1 MIGDPIIATD
11 AERELLNRVAA
22 TPQFQKAKRLRELL
36 LYIGERSLRDPRGI
50 LHEQEIGVEVFGRQ
64 PDYDTSHDTLVR
76 VQVSQL
82 RKKLQEHFAGEGRN
96 EPLIIEIPKGSYVPV
111 FRARVAESA
120 DSESI
125 DVHDGNG
132 ASSAKFSSASSTA
145 NRSRKYLIA
154 GIAALLLIV
163 LSLVWKLPP
172 RISSSS
178 TSKRPTVDAFWKQ
191 LFDNGQPTNLVLSD
205 ITLIPFEKLLGRSVP
220 LSEYESRE
228 FERLA
233 DENVREPVTR
243 SLAKEVVN
251 RVATSVSD
259 VEVARD
265 FGILASQN
273 NLPLTLMSARETS
286 SELMLGQNSIIL
298 GSWRANPWVGLF
310 EDKANFRTEYQ
321 ETPPSVKLI
330 NTAPL
335 KGEEAAYQAEWR
347 RVGYCRITYLAN
359 PKRTGSALVISGTDV
374 ISTEAGGRFLTSE
387 TLLRDF
393 RQKLG
398 LKPGEPFP
406 HFEILLRTQIVNNTV
421 PAFELVAYRPH
432 PR

>member
-1 MIGDPIIATD
+1 MIGNPITATD

-82 RKKLQEHFAGEGRN
+82 RKKLHEYFAGEGRS
-96 EPLIIEIPKGSYVPV
+96 ERLVIEIPKGSYVPV
-111 FRARVAESA
+111 FRPRVDDQGDAEFLDGS
-120 DSESI
+120 DS
-125 DVHDGNG
+125 HGL
-132 ASSAKFSSASSTA
+132 SSAKTSGPPF
-145 NRSRKYLIA
+145 REKRRLKYVIV
-154 GIAALLLIV
+154 GGAAIV
-163 LSLVWKLPP
+163 LILLGLVWEMQLKVK
-172 RISSSS
+172 SSNAM
-178 TSKRPTVDAFWKQ
+178 KRPTVDAFWRQ
-191 LFDNGQPTNLVLSD
+191 LFNNGQPTNLVLSD
-205 ITLIPFEKLLGRSVP
+205 ITLIPFEKLLGRRMP

-233 DENVREPVTR
+233 DENVHDPATR

-265 FGILASQN
+265 FGILASEN
-273 NLPLTLMSARETS
+273 SLPLTLMSARETS
-286 SELMLGQNSIIL
+286 SELMLSQNSIVL

-310 EDKANFRTEYQ
+310 EDQMTFRTEYQ
-321 ETPPSVKLI
+321 ESPPSVKLV
-330 NTAPL
+330 NSAPL

-347 RVGYCRITYLAN
+347 RYGYCRVTYLAN
-359 PKRTGSALVISGTDV
+359 PKHTGSALVISGSDV

-387 TLLRDF
+387 SLLRDF

-406 HFEILLRTQIVNNTV
+406 HFEILLRTKIVNNTV